1 MGRSAAFGYCAG
13 RCPLPTELPMRSLKV
28 LILEDNP
35 FQLMALHQMLNA
47 NGVFNVLTAETV
59 EAARQSLDS
68 AGPVDIAICDL
79 YLEQGDGLELI
90 RELAERSLAQV
101 LILLSNAE
109 PDVLEGV
116 ANMARQQGLNVLACL
131 PKPASA
137 KLIGQV
143 LTDCQARL
151 RAGPPVTSWA
161 RVRHLL
167 GLSEREPLP
176 PSADTSQASIAR
188 CGRVWYQPIV
198 SQAGVLQRVEALARW
213 QSNENELL
221 LPDEFLPV
229 LEFAGMEEAF
239 TWHVLEQALG
249 LAGQILG
256 QTGQL
261 LPVAVNIPGRMLERP
276 HFPQVLQGLLQLHG
290 VPAHGLTLELVE
302 TSRLKTDSAHLTG
315 LLRLRMMGCKLSI
328 GDFGVGGTSLQS
340 LLELP
345 FTELKIPPAFA
356 SGMAEDDRKAA
367 VVAGAMS
374 MAAHLG
380 IGVVVTGVESAADY
394 HAVGELGAAWLQGC
408 FIARPMEVEALK
420 QWIAFQAM
428 PARVPVHR

>member
-1 MGRSAAFGYCAG
+1 
-13 RCPLPTELPMRSLKV
+13 MRSLNV

-47 NGVFNVLTAETV
+47 NGVFNVRAAETV
-59 EAARQSLDS
+59 ETARQSLDS
-68 AGPVDIAICDL
+68 KGPVHIAICDL

-90 RELAERSLAQV
+90 RELAERRLAQV

-116 ANMARQQGLNVLACL
+116 ANMACQLGLKVLACL

-137 KLIGQV
+137 KLIGQ
-143 LTDCQARL
+143 LLSDCQVHFRP
-151 RAGPPVTSWA
+151 GPPVLSWE
-161 RVRHLL
+161 RVRQLL
-167 GLSEREPLP
+167 GLSEREQLP
-176 PSADTSQASIAR
+176 PSADVSQATIAA

-198 SQAGVLQRVEALARW
+198 SQAGVLQGVEALARW
-213 QSNENELL
+213 QLPDGELL

-249 LAGQILG
+249 LANQVMGESGQV
-256 QTGQL
+256 
-261 LPVAVNIPGRMLERP
+261 LPVAVNIPGRMLERE

-290 VPAHGLTLELVE
+290 VPAHSLTLELVE
-302 TSRLKTDSAHLTG
+302 TSTLKTDSAHVTG
-315 LLRLRMMGCKLSI
+315 LLRLRMLGCQLSI
-328 GDFGVGGTSLQS
+328 GDFGMGGTSLQH

-356 SGMAEDDRKAA
+356 CGMANDDRKAA

-374 MAAHLG
+374 MAARLDVA
-380 IGVVVTGVESAADY
+380 VVVTGVETAADY

-408 FIARPMEVEALK
+408 FIARPMEAEALK
-420 QWIAFQAM
+420 QWIAFQAR
-428 PARVPVHR
+428 PARVPAHK

>member
-1 MGRSAAFGYCAG
+1 
-13 RCPLPTELPMRSLKV
+13 MRSLNV

-47 NGVFNVLTAETV
+47 NGVFNVLTAENV
-59 EAARQSLDS
+59 ETARQSLDS
-68 AGPVDIAICDL
+68 KGPVDIAICDL

-90 RELAERSLAQV
+90 RELAERRLAQV
-101 LILLSNAE
+101 LVLLSNAE

-116 ANMARQQGLNVLACL
+116 ANMARQMGLKVLACL

-137 KLIGQV
+137 TLIGQV
-143 LTDCQARL
+143 LADCQAHL
-151 RAGPPVTSWA
+151 RPGPLVLSWE
-161 RVRHLL
+161 RVRQLL
-167 GLSEREPLP
+167 GLSDSEQLP
-176 PSADTSQASIAR
+176 PSADVSQVTIAA

-198 SQAGVLQRVEALARW
+198 SQAGALQGVEALARW
-213 QSNENELL
+213 QLPEGELL

-249 LAGQILG
+249 LANLVMGE
-256 QTGQL
+256 TGQV
-261 LPVAVNIPGRMLERP
+261 LPVAVNIPGRMLERA

-290 VPAHGLTLELVE
+290 VPAHSLTLELVE
-302 TSRLKTDSAHLTG
+302 TSTLKTDSAHVTG
-315 LLRLRMMGCKLSI
+315 LLRLRMLGCQLSI
-328 GDFGVGGTSLQS
+328 GDFGMGGTSLQH

-356 SGMAEDDRKAA
+356 CGMSNDDRKAA

-374 MAAHLG
+374 MAKRLDIA
-380 IGVVVTGVESAADY
+380 VVVTGVETAADY
-394 HAVGELGAAWLQGC
+394 HAVSELGAAWLQGC
-408 FIARPMEVEALK
+408 FIARPMDSEALK
-420 QWIAFQAM
+420 HWIAFQARPVRA
-428 PARVPVHR
+428 PAHR

>member
-1 MGRSAAFGYCAG
+1 
-13 RCPLPTELPMRSLKV
+13 MRSLNV

-47 NGVFNVLTAETV
+47 NGVFNVRAAETV
-59 EAARQSLDS
+59 ETARQSLDS
-68 AGPVDIAICDL
+68 KGPVDIAICDL

-90 RELAERSLAQV
+90 RELAERRLAQV

-116 ANMARQQGLNVLACL
+116 ANMACQLGLKVLACL

-137 KLIGQV
+137 KLIGQ
-143 LTDCQARL
+143 LLSDCQVHFRP
-151 RAGPPVTSWA
+151 GPPVLSWE
-161 RVRHLL
+161 RVRQLL
-167 GLSEREPLP
+167 GLSEREQLP
-176 PSADTSQASIAR
+176 PSADVSQATIAA

-198 SQAGVLQRVEALARW
+198 SQAGVLQGVEALARW
-213 QSNENELL
+213 QLQDGELL

-249 LAGQILG
+249 LANQVMGESG
-256 QTGQL
+256 RV
-261 LPVAVNIPGRMLERP
+261 LPVAVNIPGRMLERE

-290 VPAHGLTLELVE
+290 VPAHSLTLELVE
-302 TSRLKTDSAHLTG
+302 TSTLKTDSAHVTG
-315 LLRLRMMGCKLSI
+315 LLRLRMLGCQLSI
-328 GDFGVGGTSLQS
+328 GDFGMGGTSLQH

-356 SGMAEDDRKAA
+356 CGMANDDRKAA

-374 MAAHLG
+374 MAARLDVA
-380 IGVVVTGVESAADY
+380 VVVTGVETAADY

-408 FIARPMEVEALK
+408 FIARPMEAETLK
-420 QWIAFQAM
+420 QWIAFQAR
-428 PARVPVHR
+428 PARVPARK

>member
-1 MGRSAAFGYCAG
+1 
-13 RCPLPTELPMRSLKV
+13 MRSLNV

-47 NGVFNVLTAETV
+47 NGVFNVRAAETV
-59 EAARQSLDS
+59 EIARQSLDS
-68 AGPVDIAICDL
+68 KGPVDIAICDL
-79 YLEQGDGLELI
+79 YLEQGDGLALI
-90 RELAERSLAQV
+90 RELAERRLAQV

-116 ANMARQQGLNVLACL
+116 ANMACQLGLKVLACL

-137 KLIGQV
+137 KLIGQ
-143 LTDCQARL
+143 LLSDCQVHFRP
-151 RAGPPVTSWA
+151 GPPVLSWE
-161 RVRHLL
+161 RVRQLL
-167 GLSEREPLP
+167 SLSEQEQLP
-176 PSADTSQASIAR
+176 PSADVSQATIAA

-198 SQAGVLQRVEALARW
+198 SQAGVLQGVEALARW
-213 QSNENELL
+213 QLPDGELL

-249 LAGQILG
+249 LANQVMGESGQV
-256 QTGQL
+256 
-261 LPVAVNIPGRMLERP
+261 LPVAVNIPGRMLERE

-290 VPAHGLTLELVE
+290 VPAHSLTLELVE
-302 TSRLKTDSAHLTG
+302 TSTLKTDSAHVTG
-315 LLRLRMMGCKLSI
+315 LLRLRMLGCQLSI
-328 GDFGVGGTSLQS
+328 GDFGMGGTSLQH

-356 SGMAEDDRKAA
+356 CGMANDDRKAA

-374 MAAHLG
+374 MAARLDVA
-380 IGVVVTGVESAADY
+380 VVVTGVETAADY

-408 FIARPMEVEALK
+408 FIARPMDAEALK
-420 QWIAFQAM
+420 QWIAFQAR
-428 PARVPVHR
+428 PARVPARK

>member
-1 MGRSAAFGYCAG
+1 
-13 RCPLPTELPMRSLKV
+13 MRSLNV

-47 NGVFNVLTAETV
+47 NGVFNVRAAETV
-59 EAARQSLDS
+59 ETARQSLDS
-68 AGPVDIAICDL
+68 KGPVDIAICDL

-90 RELAERSLAQV
+90 RELAERRLAQV

-116 ANMARQQGLNVLACL
+116 ANMACQLGLKVLACL

-137 KLIGQV
+137 KLIGQ
-143 LTDCQARL
+143 LLSDCQVHFRP
-151 RAGPPVTSWA
+151 GPPVLSWE
-161 RVRHLL
+161 RVRQLL
-167 GLSEREPLP
+167 GLSEREQLP
-176 PSADTSQASIAR
+176 PSADVSQATIAA

-198 SQAGVLQRVEALARW
+198 SQAGVLQGVEALARW
-213 QSNENELL
+213 QLPDGELL

-239 TWHVLEQALG
+239 TWHVLEQALA
-249 LAGQILG
+249 LANQVMGESG
-256 QTGQL
+256 RV
-261 LPVAVNIPGRMLERP
+261 LPVAVNIPGRMLERE

-290 VPAHGLTLELVE
+290 VPAHSLTLELVE
-302 TSRLKTDSAHLTG
+302 TSTLKTDSAHVTG
-315 LLRLRMMGCKLSI
+315 LLRLRMLGCQLSI
-328 GDFGVGGTSLQS
+328 GDFGMGGTSLQH

-356 SGMAEDDRKAA
+356 CGMANDDRKAA

-374 MAAHLG
+374 MAARLDVA
-380 IGVVVTGVESAADY
+380 VVVTGVETAADY

-408 FIARPMEVEALK
+408 FIARPMEAETLK
-420 QWIAFQAM
+420 QWIAFQAR
-428 PARVPVHR
+428 PARVPARK

>member
-1 MGRSAAFGYCAG
+1 
-13 RCPLPTELPMRSLKV
+13 MRSLKV

-59 EAARQSLDS
+59 DAARQSLES
-68 AGPVDIAICDL
+68 KGAVDIAICDL

-90 RELAERSLAQV
+90 REMAERRQAQV

-109 PDVLEGV
+109 PDVLDGV
-116 ANMARQQGLNVLACL
+116 ANMARQLGLNVLGCL

-137 KLIGQV
+137 TLIGQM
-143 LTDCQARL
+143 LTACQARL
-151 RAGPPVTSWA
+151 RPGLPGTSWE
-161 RVRHLL
+161 RVRQLL
-167 GLSEREPLP
+167 GVSDIEPLP
-176 PSADTSQASIAR
+176 PSADVSQVAIAR
-188 CGRVWYQPIV
+188 SGTVWYQPIV
-198 SQAGVLQRVEALARW
+198 SQAGALQGVEALARW
-213 QSNENELL
+213 QAPQGELL

-249 LAGQILG
+249 LACQVKHE
-256 QTGQL
+256 TGQV
-261 LPVAVNIPGRMLERP
+261 LPVAVNIPGRMLERS
-276 HFPQVLQGLLQLHG
+276 HFPEVLQGLLQLHG
-290 VPAHGLTLELVE
+290 VPAHSLTLELVE
-302 TSRLKTDSAHLTG
+302 TSRLKTDSAHVTG

-328 GDFGVGGTSLQS
+328 GDFGVGGTSLQR

-345 FTELKIPPAFA
+345 FSELKIPPAFA
-356 SGMAEDDRKAA
+356 SGMASDDRKAA

-374 MAAHLG
+374 MAGRLG

-408 FIARPMEVEALK
+408 FIARPMGAEALK
-420 QWIAFQAM
+420 QWIASQAR

>member
-1 MGRSAAFGYCAG
+1 
-13 RCPLPTELPMRSLKV
+13 MRSLNV

-47 NGVFNVLTAETV
+47 NGVFNVRAAETV
-59 EAARQSLDS
+59 ETARQSLDS
-68 AGPVDIAICDL
+68 KGPVDIAICDL

-90 RELAERSLAQV
+90 RELAERRLAQV

-116 ANMARQQGLNVLACL
+116 ANMACQLGLKVLACL

-137 KLIGQV
+137 KLIGQ
-143 LTDCQARL
+143 LLNDCQVHL
-151 RAGPPVTSWA
+151 RPGPPVLSWE
-161 RVRHLL
+161 RVRQLL
-167 GLSEREPLP
+167 GLSEREQLP
-176 PSADTSQASIAR
+176 PSADVSQATIAA

-198 SQAGVLQRVEALARW
+198 SQAGVLQGVEALARW
-213 QSNENELL
+213 QLQGGELL

-249 LAGQILG
+249 LANQVMGESGQV
-256 QTGQL
+256 
-261 LPVAVNIPGRMLERP
+261 LPVAVNIPGRMLERE

-290 VPAHGLTLELVE
+290 VPAHSLTLELVE
-302 TSRLKTDSAHLTG
+302 TSTLKTDSAHVTG
-315 LLRLRMMGCKLSI
+315 LLRLRMLGCQLSI
-328 GDFGVGGTSLQS
+328 GDFGMGGTSLQH

-356 SGMAEDDRKAA
+356 CGMANDDRKAA

-374 MAAHLG
+374 MAARLDVA
-380 IGVVVTGVESAADY
+380 VVVTGVETAADY

-408 FIARPMEVEALK
+408 FIARPMDAEALK
-420 QWIAFQAM
+420 QWIAFQAR
-428 PARVPVHR
+428 PARVPARK

>member
-1 MGRSAAFGYCAG
+1 
-13 RCPLPTELPMRSLKV
+13 MRSLNV

-47 NGVFNVLTAETV
+47 NGVFNVRAAETV
-59 EAARQSLDS
+59 ETARQSLDS
-68 AGPVDIAICDL
+68 KGPVDIAICDL

-90 RELAERSLAQV
+90 RELAERRLAQV

-116 ANMARQQGLNVLACL
+116 ANMACQLGLKVLACL

-137 KLIGQV
+137 KLIGQ
-143 LTDCQARL
+143 LLSDCQVHFRP
-151 RAGPPVTSWA
+151 GPPVLSWE
-161 RVRHLL
+161 RVRQLL
-167 GLSEREPLP
+167 GLSEREQLP
-176 PSADTSQASIAR
+176 PSADVSQATIAA

-198 SQAGVLQRVEALARW
+198 SQAGVLQGVEALARW
-213 QSNENELL
+213 QLPDGELL

-249 LAGQILG
+249 LANQVMGESGQV
-256 QTGQL
+256 
-261 LPVAVNIPGRMLERP
+261 LPVAVNIPGRMLERE

-290 VPAHGLTLELVE
+290 VPAHSLTLELVE
-302 TSRLKTDSAHLTG
+302 TSTLKTDSAHVTG
-315 LLRLRMMGCKLSI
+315 LLRLRMLGCQLSI
-328 GDFGVGGTSLQS
+328 GDFGMGGTSLQH

-356 SGMAEDDRKAA
+356 CGMAGDDRKAA

-374 MAAHLG
+374 MAARLD
-380 IGVVVTGVESAADY
+380 IAVVVTGVESAADY
-394 HAVGELGAAWLQGC
+394 HAVGELGEAWLQGC
-408 FIARPMEVEALK
+408 FIARPMEAEALK
-420 QWIAFQAM
+420 QWIAFQAR
-428 PARVPVHR
+428 PARVPARK

>member
-1 MGRSAAFGYCAG
+1 
-13 RCPLPTELPMRSLKV
+13 MRSLNV

-47 NGVFNVLTAETV
+47 NGVFNVRAAETV
-59 EAARQSLDS
+59 ETARQSLDS
-68 AGPVDIAICDL
+68 KGPVDIAICDL

-90 RELAERSLAQV
+90 RELAERRLAQV

-116 ANMARQQGLNVLACL
+116 ANMACQLGLKVLACL

-137 KLIGQV
+137 KLIGQ
-143 LTDCQARL
+143 LLSDCQVHFRP
-151 RAGPPVTSWA
+151 GPPVLSWE
-161 RVRHLL
+161 RVRQLL
-167 GLSEREPLP
+167 GLSEREQLP
-176 PSADTSQASIAR
+176 PSADVSQATIAA

-198 SQAGVLQRVEALARW
+198 SQAGVLQGVEALARW
-213 QSNENELL
+213 QLPDGELL

-249 LAGQILG
+249 LANQVMGESGQV
-256 QTGQL
+256 
-261 LPVAVNIPGRMLERP
+261 LPVAVNIPGRMLERE

-290 VPAHGLTLELVE
+290 VPAHSLTLELVE
-302 TSRLKTDSAHLTG
+302 TSTLKTDSAHVTG
-315 LLRLRMMGCKLSI
+315 LLRLRMLGCQLSI
-328 GDFGVGGTSLQS
+328 GDFGMGGTSLQH

-356 SGMAEDDRKAA
+356 CGMANDDRKAA

-374 MAAHLG
+374 MAARLG
-380 IGVVVTGVESAADY
+380 VAVVVTGVETAADY

-408 FIARPMEVEALK
+408 FIARPMEATALK
-420 QWIAFQAM
+420 QWIAFQAR
-428 PARVPVHR
+428 PARVPARK

>member
-1 MGRSAAFGYCAG
+1 
-13 RCPLPTELPMRSLKV
+13 MRSLNV

-47 NGVFNVLTAETV
+47 NGVFNVRAAETV
-59 EAARQSLDS
+59 ETARQSLDS
-68 AGPVDIAICDL
+68 KGPVDIAICDL

-90 RELAERSLAQV
+90 RELAERRLAQV

-116 ANMARQQGLNVLACL
+116 ANMACQLGLKVLACL

-137 KLIGQV
+137 KLIGQ
-143 LTDCQARL
+143 LLSDCQVHFRP
-151 RAGPPVTSWA
+151 GPPVLSWE
-161 RVRHLL
+161 RVRQLL
-167 GLSEREPLP
+167 GLSEQEQLP
-176 PSADTSQASIAR
+176 PSADVSQATIAA

-198 SQAGVLQRVEALARW
+198 SQAGVLQGVEALARW
-213 QSNENELL
+213 QLQDGELL

-249 LAGQILG
+249 LANQVMGESGQV
-256 QTGQL
+256 
-261 LPVAVNIPGRMLERP
+261 LPVAVNIPGRMLERE

-290 VPAHGLTLELVE
+290 VPAHSLTLELVE
-302 TSRLKTDSAHLTG
+302 TSTLKTDSAHVTG
-315 LLRLRMMGCKLSI
+315 LLRLRMLGCQLSI
-328 GDFGVGGTSLQS
+328 GDFGMGGTSLQH

-356 SGMAEDDRKAA
+356 CGMANDDRKAA

-374 MAAHLG
+374 MAARLDVA
-380 IGVVVTGVESAADY
+380 VVVTGVETAADY

-408 FIARPMEVEALK
+408 FIARPMEAEALK
-420 QWIAFQAM
+420 QWIAFQAR
-428 PARVPVHR
+428 PARVPARK

>member
-1 MGRSAAFGYCAG
+1 
-13 RCPLPTELPMRSLKV
+13 MRSLNV

-47 NGVFNVLTAETV
+47 NGVFNVRAAETV
-59 EAARQSLDS
+59 ETARQSLDS
-68 AGPVDIAICDL
+68 KGPVDIAICDL

-90 RELAERSLAQV
+90 RELAERRLAQV

-116 ANMARQQGLNVLACL
+116 ANMACQLGLKVLACL

-137 KLIGQV
+137 KLIGQ
-143 LTDCQARL
+143 LLSDCQVHFRP
-151 RAGPPVTSWA
+151 GPPVLSWE
-161 RVRHLL
+161 RVRQLL
-167 GLSEREPLP
+167 GLSEREQLP
-176 PSADTSQASIAR
+176 PSADVSQATIAA

-198 SQAGVLQRVEALARW
+198 SQAGVLQGVEALARW
-213 QSNENELL
+213 QLPDGELL

-249 LAGQILG
+249 LANQVMGESGQV
-256 QTGQL
+256 
-261 LPVAVNIPGRMLERP
+261 LPVAVNIPGRMLERE

-290 VPAHGLTLELVE
+290 VPAHSLTLELVE
-302 TSRLKTDSAHLTG
+302 TSTLKTDSAHVTG
-315 LLRLRMMGCKLSI
+315 LLRLRMLGCQLSI
-328 GDFGVGGTSLQS
+328 GDFGMGGTSLQH

-356 SGMAEDDRKAA
+356 CGMANDDRKAA

-374 MAAHLG
+374 MAARLDVA
-380 IGVVVTGVESAADY
+380 VVVTGVETAADY

-408 FIARPMEVEALK
+408 FIAWPMDAAALK
-420 QWIAFQAM
+420 QWIAFQAR
-428 PARVPVHR
+428 PARVPARK

>member
-1 MGRSAAFGYCAG
+1 
-13 RCPLPTELPMRSLKV
+13 MRSLNV

-47 NGVFNVLTAETV
+47 NGVFNVRAAETV
-59 EAARQSLDS
+59 ETARQSLDS
-68 AGPVDIAICDL
+68 KGPVDIAICDL

-90 RELAERSLAQV
+90 RELAERRLAQV

-116 ANMARQQGLNVLACL
+116 ANMACQLGLKVLACL

-137 KLIGQV
+137 KLIGQ
-143 LTDCQARL
+143 LLSDCQVHFRP
-151 RAGPPVTSWA
+151 GPPVLSWE
-161 RVRHLL
+161 RVRQLL
-167 GLSEREPLP
+167 GLSEREQLP
-176 PSADTSQASIAR
+176 PSADVSQATIAA

-198 SQAGVLQRVEALARW
+198 SQAGVLQGVEALARW
-213 QSNENELL
+213 QLPDGELL

-249 LAGQILG
+249 LANQVMGESGQV
-256 QTGQL
+256 
-261 LPVAVNIPGRMLERP
+261 LPVAVNIPGRMLERE

-290 VPAHGLTLELVE
+290 VPAHSLTLELVE
-302 TSRLKTDSAHLTG
+302 TSTLKTDSAHVTG
-315 LLRLRMMGCKLSI
+315 LLRLRMLGCQLSI
-328 GDFGVGGTSLQS
+328 GDFGMGGTSLQH

-356 SGMAEDDRKAA
+356 CGMANDDRKAA

-374 MAAHLG
+374 MAARLDVA
-380 IGVVVTGVESAADY
+380 VVVTGVETAADY

-408 FIARPMEVEALK
+408 FIARPMDAEALK
-420 QWIAFQAM
+420 QWIAFQAR
-428 PARVPVHR
+428 PARVPARK

>member
-1 MGRSAAFGYCAG
+1 
-13 RCPLPTELPMRSLKV
+13 MRSLNV

-47 NGVFNVLTAETV
+47 NGVFNVRAAETV
-59 EAARQSLDS
+59 ETARQSLDS
-68 AGPVDIAICDL
+68 KGPVDIAICDL

-90 RELAERSLAQV
+90 RELAERRLAQV

-116 ANMARQQGLNVLACL
+116 ANMACQLGLKVLACL

-137 KLIGQV
+137 KLIGQ
-143 LTDCQARL
+143 LLSDCQVHFRP
-151 RAGPPVTSWA
+151 GPPVLSWE
-161 RVRHLL
+161 RVRQLL
-167 GLSEREPLP
+167 GLSEREQLP
-176 PSADTSQASIAR
+176 PSADVSQATIAA

-198 SQAGVLQRVEALARW
+198 SQAGVLQGVEALARW
-213 QSNENELL
+213 QLPDGELL

-249 LAGQILG
+249 LANQVMGESGQV
-256 QTGQL
+256 
-261 LPVAVNIPGRMLERP
+261 LPVAVNIPGRMLERE

-290 VPAHGLTLELVE
+290 VPAHSLTLELVE
-302 TSRLKTDSAHLTG
+302 TSTLKTDSAHVTG
-315 LLRLRMMGCKLSI
+315 LLRLRMLGCQLSI
-328 GDFGVGGTSLQS
+328 GDFGMGGTSLQH

-356 SGMAEDDRKAA
+356 CGMANDDRKAA

-374 MAAHLG
+374 MAARLDVA
-380 IGVVVTGVESAADY
+380 VVVTGVETAADY

-408 FIARPMEVEALK
+408 FIARPMDAAALQ
-420 QWIAFQAM
+420 QWIAFQAR
-428 PARVPVHR
+428 PARVPARK

>member
-1 MGRSAAFGYCAG
+1 
-13 RCPLPTELPMRSLKV
+13 MRSLNL

-47 NGVFNVLTAETV
+47 NGVFNVRAAETV
-59 EAARQSLDS
+59 ETARQSLDS
-68 AGPVDIAICDL
+68 KGPVDIAICDL

-90 RELAERSLAQV
+90 RELAERRLAQV
-101 LILLSNAE
+101 LILLTNAE

-116 ANMARQQGLNVLACL
+116 ANMACQLGLKVLACL

-137 KLIGQV
+137 KLIGQ
-143 LTDCQARL
+143 LLSDCQVHFRP
-151 RAGPPVTSWA
+151 GPPVLSWE
-161 RVRHLL
+161 RVRQLL
-167 GLSEREPLP
+167 GLSEREQLP
-176 PSADTSQASIAR
+176 PSADVSQATIAA

-198 SQAGVLQRVEALARW
+198 SQAGVLQGVEALARW
-213 QSNENELL
+213 QLPDGELL

-249 LAGQILG
+249 LANQVMGESGQV
-256 QTGQL
+256 
-261 LPVAVNIPGRMLERP
+261 LPVAVNIPGRMLERE

-290 VPAHGLTLELVE
+290 VPAHSLTLELVE
-302 TSRLKTDSAHLTG
+302 TSTLKTDSAHVTG
-315 LLRLRMMGCKLSI
+315 LLRLRMLGCQLSI
-328 GDFGVGGTSLQS
+328 GDFGMGGTSLQH

-356 SGMAEDDRKAA
+356 CGMANDDRKAA

-374 MAAHLG
+374 MAARLDVA
-380 IGVVVTGVESAADY
+380 VVVTGVETAADY

-408 FIARPMEVEALK
+408 FIARPMEATALK
-420 QWIAFQAM
+420 QWIAFQAR
-428 PARVPVHR
+428 PARVPARK

>member
-1 MGRSAAFGYCAG
+1 MLTQC
-13 RCPLPTELPMRSLKV
+13 PMRSLNV

-35 FQLMALHQMLNA
+35 FQLMALHQMFNA
-47 NGVFNVLTAETV
+47 NGVFNVLTAENV
-59 EAARQSLDS
+59 ETARQSLDS
-68 AGPVDIAICDL
+68 KGPVDIGICDL

-90 RELAERSLAQV
+90 RELAERRLAQV

-116 ANMARQQGLNVLACL
+116 ANMARQLGLKVLACL

-137 KLIGQV
+137 TLIGQV
-143 LTDCQARL
+143 LADCQTHL
-151 RAGPPVTSWA
+151 RPGPPVLSWE
-161 RVRHLL
+161 RVRQLL
-167 GLSEREPLP
+167 GLSDREQLP
-176 PSADTSQASIAR
+176 PTADVSQATIAR

-198 SQAGVLQRVEALARW
+198 SQAGVLQGVEALARW
-213 QSNENELL
+213 QLPEGELL
-221 LPDEFLPV
+221 LPDEFLPL

-249 LAGQILG
+249 LANQVMGE
-256 QTGQL
+256 TGQV
-261 LPVAVNIPGRMLERP
+261 LPVAVNIPGRMLERG

-290 VPAHGLTLELVE
+290 VPAHSLTLELVE
-302 TSRLKTDSAHLTG
+302 TSTLKTDSAHVTG
-315 LLRLRMMGCKLSI
+315 LLRLRMLGCQLSI
-328 GDFGVGGTSLQS
+328 GDFGMGGTSLQH

-356 SGMAEDDRKAA
+356 CGMAKDDRKAA

-374 MAAHLG
+374 MAKRLDIA
-380 IGVVVTGVESAADY
+380 VVVTGVETAADY

-408 FIARPMEVEALK
+408 FIARPMDADALK
-420 QWIAFQAM
+420 QWIAFQAR
-428 PARVPVHR
+428 PARVPAHK

>member
-1 MGRSAAFGYCAG
+1 
-13 RCPLPTELPMRSLKV
+13 MRSLNV

-47 NGVFNVLTAETV
+47 NGVFNVRAAETV
-59 EAARQSLDS
+59 ETARQSLDS
-68 AGPVDIAICDL
+68 KGPVDIAICDL

-90 RELAERSLAQV
+90 RELAERRLAQV

-116 ANMARQQGLNVLACL
+116 ANMACQLGLKVLACL

-137 KLIGQV
+137 KLIGQ
-143 LTDCQARL
+143 LLSDCQVHFRP
-151 RAGPPVTSWA
+151 GPPVLSWE
-161 RVRHLL
+161 RVRQLL
-167 GLSEREPLP
+167 GLSEREQLP
-176 PSADTSQASIAR
+176 PSADVSQATIAA

-198 SQAGVLQRVEALARW
+198 SQAGVLQGVEALARW
-213 QSNENELL
+213 QLPDGELL

-249 LAGQILG
+249 LANQVMGESGQV
-256 QTGQL
+256 
-261 LPVAVNIPGRMLERP
+261 LPVAVNIPGRMLERE

-290 VPAHGLTLELVE
+290 VPAHSLTLELVE
-302 TSRLKTDSAHLTG
+302 TSTLKTDSAHVTG
-315 LLRLRMMGCKLSI
+315 LLRLRMLGCQLSI
-328 GDFGVGGTSLQS
+328 GDFGTGGTSLQH

-356 SGMAEDDRKAA
+356 CGMANDDRKAA

-374 MAAHLG
+374 MAARLDVA
-380 IGVVVTGVESAADY
+380 VVVTGVETAADY

-408 FIARPMEVEALK
+408 FIARPMEAETLK
-420 QWIAFQAM
+420 QWIAFQAR
-428 PARVPVHR
+428 PARVPARK

>member
-1 MGRSAAFGYCAG
+1 
-13 RCPLPTELPMRSLKV
+13 MRSLNV

-47 NGVFNVLTAETV
+47 NGVFNVRAAETV
-59 EAARQSLDS
+59 ETARQSLDS
-68 AGPVDIAICDL
+68 KGPVDIAICDL

-90 RELAERSLAQV
+90 RELAERRLAQV

-116 ANMARQQGLNVLACL
+116 ANMACQLGLKVLACL

-137 KLIGQV
+137 KLIGQ
-143 LTDCQARL
+143 LLSDCQVHFRP
-151 RAGPPVTSWA
+151 GPPVLSWE
-161 RVRHLL
+161 RVRQLL
-167 GLSEREPLP
+167 GLSEREQLP
-176 PSADTSQASIAR
+176 PSADVSQATIAA

-198 SQAGVLQRVEALARW
+198 SQAGVLQGVEALARW
-213 QSNENELL
+213 QLPDGELL

-249 LAGQILG
+249 LANQVMGESGQV
-256 QTGQL
+256 
-261 LPVAVNIPGRMLERP
+261 LPVAVNIPGRMLERE

-290 VPAHGLTLELVE
+290 VPAHSLTLELVE
-302 TSRLKTDSAHLTG
+302 TSTLKTDSAHVTG
-315 LLRLRMMGCKLSI
+315 LLRLRMLGCQLSI
-328 GDFGVGGTSLQS
+328 GDFGMGGTSLQH

-356 SGMAEDDRKAA
+356 CGMANDDRKAA
-367 VVAGAMS
+367 VVAGAMN
-374 MAAHLG
+374 MAARLDVAVKDLAFFRERKDLFDDLIVTHDLAAVAERLLG
-380 IGVVVTGVESAADY
+380 
-394 HAVGELGAAWLQGC
+394 HVGKVREG
-408 FIARPMEVEALK
+408 I
-420 QWIAFQAM
+420 
-428 PARVPVHR
+428 

>member
-1 MGRSAAFGYCAG
+1 
-13 RCPLPTELPMRSLKV
+13 MRSLNV

-47 NGVFNVLTAETV
+47 NGVFNVRAAETV
-59 EAARQSLDS
+59 ETARQSLDS
-68 AGPVDIAICDL
+68 KGPVDIAICDL

-90 RELAERSLAQV
+90 RELAERRLAQV

-116 ANMARQQGLNVLACL
+116 ANMACQLGLKVLACL

-143 LTDCQARL
+143 LSDCQEHL
-151 RAGPPVTSWA
+151 RPGPAVLSWE
-161 RVRHLL
+161 RVRQLL
-167 GLSEREPLP
+167 SLSEQEQLP
-176 PSADTSQASIAR
+176 PSADVSQATIAA

-198 SQAGVLQRVEALARW
+198 SQAGVLQGVEALARW
-213 QSNENELL
+213 QLQEGELL

-249 LAGQILG
+249 LANQVMGESG
-256 QTGQL
+256 RV
-261 LPVAVNIPGRMLERP
+261 LPVAVNIPGRMLERE

-290 VPAHGLTLELVE
+290 VPAHSLTLELVE
-302 TSRLKTDSAHLTG
+302 TSTLKTDSAHVTG
-315 LLRLRMMGCKLSI
+315 LLRLRMLGCQLSI
-328 GDFGVGGTSLQS
+328 GDFGMGGTSLQH

-356 SGMAEDDRKAA
+356 CGMANDDRKAA

-374 MAAHLG
+374 MAARLDVA
-380 IGVVVTGVESAADY
+380 VVVTGVETAADY

-408 FIARPMEVEALK
+408 FIARPMEAETLK
-420 QWIAFQAM
+420 QWIAFQAR
-428 PARVPVHR
+428 PARVPARK

>member
-1 MGRSAAFGYCAG
+1 MGQYAAFDYCAG
-13 RCPLPTELPMRSLKV
+13 LCPVPTQLPMRSLKV

-47 NGVFNVLTAETV
+47 NGVFNVLTAENV
-59 EAARQSLDS
+59 ETARQSLES
-68 AGPVDIAICDL
+68 TGQVDIAICDL
-79 YLEQGDGLELI
+79 YLEKGDGLELI
-90 RELAERSLAQV
+90 RELAERRLAQV

-116 ANMARQQGLNVLACL
+116 ANMARQLGLNVLACL

-151 RAGPPVTSWA
+151 RPGPPVMSWE
-161 RVRHLL
+161 RVRQLL
-167 GLSEREPLP
+167 SLSDREPLP
-176 PSADTSQASIAR
+176 PSAGVSQASIAR

-198 SQAGVLQRVEALARW
+198 NQAGVLQGVEALARW
-213 QSNENELL
+213 QLSEPQLL
-221 LPDEFLPV
+221 LPDDFLPV

-249 LAGQILG
+249 LAGEVMDE
-256 QTGQL
+256 TGQV
-261 LPVAVNIPGRMLERP
+261 LPVAVNIPGRMLERS

-290 VPAHGLTLELVE
+290 VPAQSLTLELVE
-302 TSRLKTDSAHLTG
+302 TSRLKTDSAHVTG
-315 LLRLRMMGCKLSI
+315 LLRLRMMGGQLSI
-328 GDFGVGGTSLQS
+328 GDFGVGGTSLQR

-356 SGMAEDDRKAA
+356 CGMASDDRKAA

-374 MAAHLG
+374 MAARLDVA
-380 IGVVVTGVESAADY
+380 VVVTGVESAADY

-408 FIARPMEVEALK
+408 FIARPMDAEALK
-420 QWIAFQAM
+420 QWIAFQAR
-428 PARVPVHR
+428 PARVPAYK

>member
-1 MGRSAAFGYCAG
+1 
-13 RCPLPTELPMRSLKV
+13 MRSLNV

-47 NGVFNVLTAETV
+47 NGVFNVRAAETV
-59 EAARQSLDS
+59 ETARQSLDS
-68 AGPVDIAICDL
+68 KGPVDIAICDL

-90 RELAERSLAQV
+90 RELAERRLAQV

-116 ANMARQQGLNVLACL
+116 ANMACQLGLKVLACL

-137 KLIGQV
+137 KLIGQ
-143 LTDCQARL
+143 LLSDCQVHFRP
-151 RAGPPVTSWA
+151 GPPVLSWE
-161 RVRHLL
+161 RVRQLL
-167 GLSEREPLP
+167 GLSEREQLP
-176 PSADTSQASIAR
+176 PSADVSQATIAA

-198 SQAGVLQRVEALARW
+198 SQAGVLQGVEALARW
-213 QSNENELL
+213 QLPDGELL

-249 LAGQILG
+249 LANQVMGESGQV
-256 QTGQL
+256 
-261 LPVAVNIPGRMLERP
+261 LPVAVNIPGRMLERE

-290 VPAHGLTLELVE
+290 VPAHSLTLELVE
-302 TSRLKTDSAHLTG
+302 TSTLKTDSAHVTG
-315 LLRLRMMGCKLSI
+315 LLRLRMLGCQLSI
-328 GDFGVGGTSLQS
+328 GDFGTGGTSLQH

-356 SGMAEDDRKAA
+356 CGMANDDRKAA

-374 MAAHLG
+374 MAARLDVA
-380 IGVVVTGVESAADY
+380 VVVTGVETAADY

-408 FIARPMEVEALK
+408 FIARPMDAAALQ
-420 QWIAFQAM
+420 QWIAFQAR
-428 PARVPVHR
+428 PARVPARK